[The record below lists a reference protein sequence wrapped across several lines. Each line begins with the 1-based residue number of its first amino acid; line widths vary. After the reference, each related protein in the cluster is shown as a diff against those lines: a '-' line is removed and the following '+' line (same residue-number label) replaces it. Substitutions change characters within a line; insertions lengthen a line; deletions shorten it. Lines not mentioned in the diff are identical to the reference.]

1 MLEFRN
7 VMMNE
12 EGSAVITTYDLDK
25 KEFVYIFLRVNTDA
39 SKAPF
44 EYEITNNIEE
54 LDTAND
60 DGEILFPKPHKRV
73 TSKYTVALIQ
83 NMYSSLYNNILVHE
97 KDRDYRIVNPK

>member
-7 VMMNE
+7 IMMNE

-25 KEFVYIFLRVNTDA
+25 KEFVYTDA

-44 EYEITNNIEE
+44 EYEITNTIEE
-54 LDTAND
+54 LSTPND